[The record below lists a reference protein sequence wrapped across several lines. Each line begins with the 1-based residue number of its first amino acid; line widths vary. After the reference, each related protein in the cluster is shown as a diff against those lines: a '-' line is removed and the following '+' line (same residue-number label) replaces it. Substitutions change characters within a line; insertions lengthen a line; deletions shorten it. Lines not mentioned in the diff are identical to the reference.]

1 MPRSRESFASE
12 QSVEQEDSDDESSSR
27 ARRAR
32 ADASGTGRDEIHA
45 DVHRSSMDSSREMTP
60 AMLLSAIRKQ
70 WPSFKLV
77 DDACT
82 TTHWPQ
88 ENKVAS
94 QGVRGSGVRGFRY
107 LPPEAKAL
115 CRGEPCSRR
124 ARAWREEASGWGS
137 EYGQSA
143 AGPADQA
150 LC

>member
-1 MPRSRESFASE
+1 MHAS
-12 QSVEQEDSDDESSSR
+12 QP
-27 ARRAR
+27 
-32 ADASGTGRDEIHA
+32 ADASAPLLEDEECGGRP
-45 DVHRSSMDSSREMTP
+45 RLSRACCMICMVP
-60 AMLLSAIRKQ
+60 AQPHIVDQPDLPRRRQ
-70 WPSFKLV
+70 ELV